1 MRDKL
6 NRFVC
11 SASAHS
17 FWRRVCLVLMLLLVT
32 LLLTGCDAFYDIVIE
47 NHTDQEVIVNVT
59 GLGDFRMRPCSVQIN
74 STVNSTIY
82 KSIQVEIKDIAGNQM
97 YNTHAKPEKKSEGI
111 FEVYVRVPT
120 EGPGVCPAPV
130 RGTFMLLAQNYLK
143 QDVSVWL
150 GNVELGTV
158 KALSTKT
165 FGPLLGTWETVRK
178 KVEVRDPKGKSLLR
192 DLAADYDLGQVPQF
206 SLYITPQ

>member
-1 MRDKL
+1 M
-6 NRFVC
+6 
-11 SASAHS
+11 
-17 FWRRVCLVLMLLLVT
+17 LMLLLVT
-32 LLLTGCDAFYDIVIE
+32 LLLTGCEDVYDLIIE
-47 NHTDQEVIVNVT
+47 NYTDQEVLVRVPI
-59 GLGDFRMRPCSVQIN
+59 DIEFRVRPCSVQIHY
-74 STVNSTIY
+74 SMACQPLVDLE
-82 KSIQVEIKDIAGNQM
+82 VEVQDAGGRTYTAHFPPKWTGRGQ
-97 YNTHAKPEKKSEGI
+97 
-111 FEVYVRVPT
+111 VYVRVPT

-158 KALSTKT
+158 KALSTQT
-165 FGPLLGTWETVRK
+165 FGPLQGTWETVRK